1 MCEGSIWNKK
11 NLWSAFFI
19 KLKPVVY
26 ILYQIK
32 NASKYQNSLRTNFYS
47 FYKYIHYLKTTKEK
61 VILIRVMG
69 HIHWGILKICLKRG
83 HPLLLIRIKV
93 ISLYLNILLKSNY
106 WRKLKQ

>member
-47 FYKYIHYLKTTKEK
+47 FYKYITIWKL
-61 VILIRVMG
+61 
-69 HIHWGILKICLKRG
+69 LKR
-83 HPLLLIRIKV
+83 K
-93 ISLYLNILLKSNY
+93 LY
-106 WRKLKQ
+106 